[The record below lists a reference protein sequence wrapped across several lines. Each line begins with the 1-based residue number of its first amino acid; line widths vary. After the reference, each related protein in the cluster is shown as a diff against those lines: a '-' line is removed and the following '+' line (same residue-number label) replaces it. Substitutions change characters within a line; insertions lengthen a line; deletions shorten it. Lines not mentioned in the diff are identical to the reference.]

1 VRVGELSRSSGV
13 PVPTIK
19 YYLREGL
26 LPAGELTSPN
36 QAHYDEEHLRRLRLV
51 RALLEVGGLSLAAV
65 KEVLGVIDGEGES
78 LHQKLGLVQE
88 AITTPSG
95 TPLDPVAVEQ
105 AHTYLDRLG
114 LPREDH
120 GVEVSR
126 VTQRLAEAL
135 SAARQ
140 VGHERFADL
149 LDAYADGLR
158 TIAEAD
164 VAYIAKHSKVDD
176 VVEGMVVAT
185 LIGDAMLTAARRLAQ
200 VPVSERLIGDGE

>member
-1 VRVGELSRSSGV
+1 MRVGELSRSSGV

-36 QAHYDEEHLRRLRLV
+36 QAHYGEEHLRRLRLV
-51 RALLEVGGLSLAAV
+51 RALLDVGGLSLASV
-65 KEVLGVIDGEGES
+65 KEVLGLIDAQDES

-95 TPLDPVAVEQ
+95 APLDPAAVDQ
-105 AHTYLDRLG
+105 ANAYLDRLG

-120 GVEVSR
+120 GVEQSR
-126 VTQRLAEAL
+126 VTRRLAEAL

-140 VGHERFADL
+140 VGHDRFAEL

-158 TIAEAD
+158 IMAEAD

-185 LIGDAMLTAARRLAQ
+185 LIGDAVLTAARRLAQ
-200 VPVSERLIGDGE
+200 VPVSERLIGTGD

>member
-1 VRVGELSRSSGV
+1 M
-13 PVPTIK
+13 PTIK

-36 QAHYDEEHLRRLRLV
+36 QAHYGEEHLRRLRLV
-51 RALLEVGGLSLAAV
+51 RALLDVGGLSLASV
-65 KEVLGVIDGEGES
+65 KEVLGLIDAQDES

-95 TPLDPVAVEQ
+95 APLDPAAVDQ
-105 AHTYLDRLG
+105 ANAYLDRLG

-120 GVEVSR
+120 GVEQSR
-126 VTQRLAEAL
+126 VTRRLAEAL

-140 VGHERFADL
+140 VGHDRFAEL

-158 TIAEAD
+158 IMAEAD

-185 LIGDAMLTAARRLAQ
+185 LIGDAVLTAARRLAQ
-200 VPVSERLIGDGE
+200 VPVSERLIGTGD

>member
-1 VRVGELSRSSGV
+1 
-13 PVPTIK
+13 VPTIK

-36 QAHYDEEHLRRLRLV
+36 QAHYGEEHLRRLRLV
-51 RALLEVGGLSLAAV
+51 RALLDVGGLSLAAV
-65 KEVLGVIDGEGES
+65 KEVLGVIDARDES
-78 LHQKLGLVQE
+78 LHRKLGLVQE

-95 TPLDPVAVEQ
+95 APLDPIAVEQ
-105 AHTYLDRLG
+105 AGAYLDRLG
-114 LPREDH
+114 LAREDH
-120 GVEVSR
+120 GVEQSR
-126 VTQRLAEAL
+126 VTRRLAEAL

-140 VGHERFADL
+140 VGHERFTEL

-158 TIAEAD
+158 IMAEAD

-185 LIGDAMLTAARRLAQ
+185 LIGDAVLTAARRLAQ
-200 VPVSERLIGDGE
+200 VPVSERLIGTAD